1 MRRVESTPLSMVVA
15 VFLTCI
21 VSATALTFTYEATR
35 GRIEAQV
42 RAAEERALRAAL
54 PDAVTFD
61 ALEGEAVQ
69 RAAEI
74 AGDTP
79 VVGIWRG
86 VDAEGAIAGLAVR
99 CAPRGYGG
107 PMQMV
112 VGVDRDGKVSGVSI
126 ITQNETPGLG
136 TKVMT
141 EPTFLEQFA
150 GWDAATVEERS
161 RTYDA
166 ISGATKSSAGV
177 RAGVVAAGKA
187 VGVVDQVGTGNEGGA
202 GDE

>member
-1 MRRVESTPLSMVVA
+1 
-15 VFLTCI
+15 
-21 VSATALTFTYEATR
+21 
-35 GRIEAQV
+35 
-42 RAAEERALRAAL
+42 
-54 PDAVTFD
+54 
-61 ALEGEAVQ
+61 
-69 RAAEI
+69 
-74 AGDTP
+74 
-79 VVGIWRG
+79 
-86 VDAEGAIAGLAVR
+86 
-99 CAPRGYGG
+99 
-107 PMQMV
+107 MQMV

-187 VGVVDQVGTGNEGGA
+187 VGVVDQAGTGNEGGA

>member
-15 VFLTCI
+15 VFLTCMI
-21 VSATALTFTYEATR
+21 SATALTFTYEATR

-54 PDAVTFD
+54 PDADTFEVLD
-61 ALEGEAVQ
+61 DEAVQ
-69 RAAEI
+69 RAADA
-74 AGDTP
+74 AGETP

-86 VDAEGAIAGLAVR
+86 VDADGGIAGLAVR

-112 VGVDRDGKVSGVSI
+112 VGVDRDGKVTGVSI

-141 EPTFLEQFA
+141 DPAFLAQFL
-150 GWDAATVEERS
+150 GWETAKVEERA
-161 RTYDA
+161 RAYDA

-187 VGVVDQVGTGNEGGA
+187 VGVTGQPGVEDEGGA

>member
-15 VFLTCI
+15 VFVTCI
-21 VSATALTFTYEATR
+21 ISATALTFTYEATR

-42 RAAEERALRAAL
+42 RAAEERALRVAL

-61 ALEGEAVQ
+61 VLEGGAVQ
-69 RAAEI
+69 RAAEV
-74 AGDTP
+74 AGETP

-86 VDAEGAIAGLAVR
+86 VDADGAAAGLAVR

-107 PMQMV
+107 PMQMI
-112 VGVDRDGKVSGVSI
+112 VGVDRDGKVAGVSI

-136 TKVMT
+136 TKIMT
-141 EPTFLEQFA
+141 EPTFLAQFA
-150 GWDAATVEERS
+150 GWDAAAVENRA

-187 VGVVDQVGTGNEGGA
+187 AGVVGQAGADDKGGA